1 MCNGNAFKLKEV
13 QFRQDIWKNFYSEA
27 GQILEQVVQRDGTW
41 SIAEN
46 ISSQVGQGPE
56 QHDLVEHVAAHSRG
70 VWPR

>member
-46 ISSQVGQGPE
+46 I
-56 QHDLVEHVAAHSRG
+56 
-70 VWPR
+70 